1 MDAPPAAICLCT
13 VLRCLARFQMMAPMA
28 GLVEAGGLGEGGVE
42 GAGEGEEGGE
52 GEGGQVGARVGGEEG
67 VGMEA
72 GEVEG
77 VGGEVK
83 GGQLAGEGVP
93 LMVAP

>member
-1 MDAPPAAICLCT
+1 M
-13 VLRCLARFQMMAPMA
+13 
-28 GLVEAGGLGEGGVE
+28 
-42 GAGEGEEGGE
+42 GAG
-52 GEGGQVGARVGGEEG
+52 VGGKEG

-83 GGQLAGEGVP
+83 GGQPAGEGVP
-93 LMVAP
+93 LMVPPSTNVQERPCNVRTACNCGISAASQQSCATGLSPPLAVTLFARSA

>member
-1 MDAPPAAICLCT
+1 
-13 VLRCLARFQMMAPMA
+13 MMPPMA
-28 GLVEAGGLGEGGVE
+28 GEK
-42 GAGEGEEGGE
+42 GEGE
-52 GEGGQVGARVGGEEG
+52 GGEEG

-83 GGQLAGEGVP
+83 GGPLAGEEVP
-93 LMVAP
+93 LPVMVAP

>member
-1 MDAPPAAICLCT
+1 VGT
-13 VLRCLARFQMMAPMA
+13 GV
-28 GLVEAGGLGEGGVE
+28 GED
-42 GAGEGEEGGE
+42 
-52 GEGGQVGARVGGEEG
+52 EG

-77 VGGEVK
+77 VEGGVK
-83 GGQLAGEGVP
+83 GGHLAGEGLL

>member
-1 MDAPPAAICLCT
+1 M
-13 VLRCLARFQMMAPMA
+13 V
-28 GLVEAGGLGEGGVE
+28 GGGGS
-42 GAGEGEEGGE
+42 
-52 GEGGQVGARVGGEEG
+52 GGEEG

-77 VGGEVK
+77 VGGEGK
-83 GGQLAGEGVP
+83 RGQLAGEGVP

>member
-1 MDAPPAAICLCT
+1 
-13 VLRCLARFQMMAPMA
+13 
-28 GLVEAGGLGEGGVE
+28 
-42 GAGEGEEGGE
+42 
-52 GEGGQVGARVGGEEG
+52 VGAEVGGEEG

-77 VGGEVK
+77 IGGEVK
-83 GGQLAGEGVP
+83 GGQLDGEEVP

>member
-1 MDAPPAAICLCT
+1 
-13 VLRCLARFQMMAPMA
+13 VGR
-28 GLVEAGGLGEGGVE
+28 
-42 GAGEGEEGGE
+42 EE
-52 GEGGQVGARVGGEEG
+52 R

-77 VGGEVK
+77 FGGEVK
-83 GGQLAGEGVP
+83 GGQVAGEGVP

>member
-1 MDAPPAAICLCT
+1 
-13 VLRCLARFQMMAPMA
+13 
-28 GLVEAGGLGEGGVE
+28 
-42 GAGEGEEGGE
+42 
-52 GEGGQVGARVGGEEG
+52 VGGEEG

-83 GGQLAGEGVP
+83 EGRH
-93 LMVAP
+93 LGRGCR

>member
-1 MDAPPAAICLCT
+1 
-13 VLRCLARFQMMAPMA
+13 
-28 GLVEAGGLGEGGVE
+28 
-42 GAGEGEEGGE
+42 
-52 GEGGQVGARVGGEEG
+52 
-67 VGMEA
+67 
-72 GEVEG
+72 VEG

>member
-1 MDAPPAAICLCT
+1 M
-13 VLRCLARFQMMAPMA
+13 
-28 GLVEAGGLGEGGVE
+28 
-42 GAGEGEEGGE
+42 
-52 GEGGQVGARVGGEEG
+52 GARVGVEEG

-77 VGGEVK
+77 VEGEMK
-83 GGQLAGEGVP
+83 GGHLPGEGIP

>member
-1 MDAPPAAICLCT
+1 
-13 VLRCLARFQMMAPMA
+13 
-28 GLVEAGGLGEGGVE
+28 
-42 GAGEGEEGGE
+42 
-52 GEGGQVGARVGGEEG
+52 VGVGGEEG
-67 VGMEA
+67 VKMEA

-83 GGQLAGEGVP
+83 RGQVAGKGVP

>member
-1 MDAPPAAICLCT
+1 
-13 VLRCLARFQMMAPMA
+13 
-28 GLVEAGGLGEGGVE
+28 
-42 GAGEGEEGGE
+42 
-52 GEGGQVGARVGGEEG
+52 VGGEEG

-77 VGGEVK
+77 VWGEVQ
-83 GGQLAGEGVP
+83 GGHLARKGVP

>member
-1 MDAPPAAICLCT
+1 
-13 VLRCLARFQMMAPMA
+13 
-28 GLVEAGGLGEGGVE
+28 
-42 GAGEGEEGGE
+42 
-52 GEGGQVGARVGGEEG
+52 VGVGGEEG

-83 GGQLAGEGVP
+83 GGQVGRRCC
-93 LMVAP
+93 